1 MNDLFAILIFVAAL
15 LATFAFVQLC
25 EWLIPAAHGER
36 GASAE
41 RGAPADRGANRFWEP
56 RE

>member
-25 EWLIPAAHGER
+25 EWLIPAAHGDR
-36 GASAE
+36 AAAAG
-41 RGAPADRGANRFWEP
+41 RGAPADRGAHRFWEP
-56 RE
+56 RQ